1 MLKNS
6 PLAKI
11 TRFKEEIERGE
22 RFSFGDNWKVFLS
35 NLSDKNL
42 HEAED
47 SLKDMLEVESLNGKR
62 FLDVGSGSGLFSL
75 AARRMG
81 AEVVSF
87 DYDPTSVW
95 CTRELRNRYFQDDK
109 KWNIRQ
115 GSALDKAFL
124 SSLGQFDIVYAWG
137 VLHHTGDLWK
147 ALEFIVPLVKS
158 TGGNIFIA
166 IYNDQGRKS
175 KIWKIIKKS
184 YCRFPTILKP
194 LILYPASL
202 ILLGPR
208 LLLDLLR
215 LKPFVTFR
223 KYYIT
228 RGMSPWQDLVDWVG
242 GYPYEVAKAEEI
254 FDYFRNRGF
263 ILRRLKTTTGYGNNQ
278 LVFKLQK

>member
-1 MLKNS
+1 MLKNN
-6 PLAKI
+6 LLTKI
-11 TRFKEEIERGE
+11 PRFEEEIERGE
-22 RFSFGDNWKVFLS
+22 RFSFGDNWKAFLS
-35 NLSDKNL
+35 NLSDKHL
-42 HEAED
+42 HEAES

-75 AARRMG
+75 AARCMG

-87 DYDPTSVW
+87 DYDPISVW
-95 CTRELRNRYFQDDK
+95 CTRELRNRYFPDNNR
-109 KWNIRQ
+109 WLIHQ
-115 GSALDKAFL
+115 GSALDNNFL

-147 ALEFIVPLVKS
+147 AIELIVPLVKS
-158 TGGNIFIA
+158 TGGSLFIA

-184 YCRFPTILKP
+184 YCYFPTILKP
-194 LILYPASL
+194 FILFPTSL

-208 LLLDLLR
+208 LFLDLVKF
-215 LKPFVTFR
+215 KPLVTFR
-223 KYYIT
+223 KYYIR

-242 GYPYEVAKAEEI
+242 GYPYEVAKPEEI

-263 ILRRLKTTTGYGNNQ
+263 ILRRLKTTTGFGNNQ
-278 LVFKLQK
+278 FVFQLQK